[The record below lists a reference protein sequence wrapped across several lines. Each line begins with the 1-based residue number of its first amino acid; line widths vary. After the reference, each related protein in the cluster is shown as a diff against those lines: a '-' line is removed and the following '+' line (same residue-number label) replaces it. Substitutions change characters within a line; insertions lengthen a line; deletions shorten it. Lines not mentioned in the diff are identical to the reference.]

1 MVLYGDSHAG
11 MWFEALEG
19 IATRDHWKLVLLMKD
34 GCPAS
39 VVPVANFEGS
49 RLTVCDEWHQF
60 VIPRIK
66 RINPE
71 ILVVSQ
77 TEGYAT
83 PGGGQYTTQQWQSSL
98 EDLLTTL
105 STPKTRKVVI
115 GNLAVSAYYGP
126 DCLARH
132 TDSVQACSVPP
143 QEPFTRFNEAEE
155 RAAEA
160 GGASYIDVL
169 PWFCTKTCSPII
181 GNDEIYWDDHVT
193 TRYSLFLEGVL
204 EKSLD
209 LPKA

>member
-1 MVLYGDSHAG
+1 
-11 MWFEALEG
+11 
-19 IATRDHWKLVLLMKD
+19 
-34 GCPAS
+34 
-39 VVPVANFEGS
+39 
-49 RLTVCDEWHQF
+49 
-60 VIPRIK
+60 
-66 RINPE
+66 
-71 ILVVSQ
+71 
-77 TEGYAT
+77 
-83 PGGGQYTTQQWQSSL
+83 
-98 EDLLTTL
+98 L